1 MKNRINPKLNNI
13 VDNNKLKFIFIQLLI
28 VITLI
33 MSILMSLFI
42 QYNGLDGEGI
52 KNAYIISFIYI
63 FEVEFNL
70 ISILTMCFSL
80 LYLLV
85 PVIIIIKYIL
95 IYNNLFKNLYHIEF
109 SLLYSVIYFS
119 IINSFILKVP
129 NIKLAANIL
138 ILIWFIMVMISIII
152 TYSIKKKIK

>member
-1 MKNRINPKLNNI
+1 MKNRKNPKLNNI
-13 VDNNKLKFIFIQLLI
+13 VDNKKLKFLFIQLLI

-70 ISILTMCFSL
+70 ISISSTIRFVDKFSSKNFRL
-80 LYLLV
+80 LA
-85 PVIIIIKYIL
+85 
-95 IYNNLFKNLYHIEF
+95 
-109 SLLYSVIYFS
+109 
-119 IINSFILKVP
+119 P
-129 NIKLAANIL
+129 NL
-138 ILIWFIMVMISIII
+138 ILSSSLKLYI
-152 TYSIKKKIK
+152 